1 MKTIIFIIAFTLNV
15 NAQVIGFTIGGVGI
29 KTDQHYK
36 IPWPIPFTSFSLLAG
51 AETVPKL
58 YIEARVGYQLLLYH
72 YIGWDFA
79 GYLIYDIAKPLY
91 ITGSMTFHDNSHW
104 EGGALANS
112 IFLIGFGAGVQLGK
126 NVSLEADYSFP
137 LTKEPWFYFQKDI
150 NDNFIYEN
158 LIGVLKLHFKFH
170 WTL

>member
-1 MKTIIFIIAFTLNV
+1 MKTIIFLIVFTLNV

-29 KTDQHYK
+29 KTDQRNK
-36 IPWPIPFTSFSLLAG
+36 MPWPIPLTSFSLLAG

-58 YIEARVGYQLLLYH
+58 YIEARVGYQILLYH

-91 ITGSMTFHDNSHW
+91 ITGSITFHDNSGE
-104 EGGALANS
+104 EGTVTKS
-112 IFLIGFGAGVQLGK
+112 IMLIGIGAGVQLGK
-126 NVSLEADYSFP
+126 NASLEADYSF
-137 LTKEPWFYFQKDI
+137 LLKREPWIYSHDSHW
-150 NDNFIYEN
+150 NFSHEN
-158 LIGVLKLHFKFH
+158 LLGVLKLNFKFY